1 MGTPCKKVYDAFL
14 ARINQEEWDF
24 VDDKEEL
31 EADMYQLLQMAINRF
46 VFPNVSIAINGDNFE
61 EEIGN
66 DEIQV
71 LAVYMKNEWLKRS
84 MATWSLL
91 EQQYHTKD
99 FNFLSQANHLDKLKA
114 AVELSNKE
122 CLNMLNLY
130 HRKDKDE
137 KNKPFKWSDLAGER
151 H

>member
-46 VFPNVSIAINGDNFE
+46 VFPNVSIAINEDNFE

>member
-46 VFPNVSIAINGDNFE
+46 VFPNVNIAINEGNFE